1 MWTKHGL
8 VRFSRPTECSSTSK
22 ILHRESDNI
31 ATNESALIPSRTL
44 LPQSQDI
51 KADKPLPVLYLFI
64 YLFYLF
70 FRVRRVHYE
79 NYKSTQDD
87 FCDDFRLHMRNLLPN
102 LLNNM
107 ADTSG
112 EDGSSPKD
120 FLYSCF

>member
-8 VRFSRPTECSSTSK
+8 VRFSRPTECSSTTK
-22 ILHRESDNI
+22 ILHRESVAILSCPDTFTNF
-31 ATNESALIPSRTL
+31 ATAEPGY
-44 LPQSQDI
+44 QSQQT
-51 KADKPLPVLYLFI
+51 ASRALFI